1 MAKNDPF
8 FANFRLKL
16 AKMGFFWKKAKK
28 VQKRGVCFGN
38 PSKTHFWHFG
48 DFI

>member
-28 VQKRGVCFGN
+28 VQKRGACFKN
-38 PSKTHFWHFG
+38 PSKSLFWHFG